1 MVASIGKGG
10 ITMGNIE
17 VSRSIIVI
25 LINTVSV
32 GRVGMW
38 DIGVGG
44 I

>member
-25 LINTVSV
+25 LIGAV
-32 GRVGMW
+32 GVRCVGVW
-38 DIGVGG
+38 DVGVGG